1 MMNLIITC
9 ARHLEEDT
17 EEELRDILDELGDSE
32 IEVSISDMSGILTAQ
47 TKLDPIEVVKKMKE
61 MLLDQPWSIRYCLR
75 IIPIQKVIETK
86 IQAIEMAISNISNQ
100 ILDGETY
107 RILIEKRNSDIS
119 SKEIITKIAHEI
131 KNKVSLDFPDKIILI
146 EVLGGMTGISIL
158 KEADILSIEKTK
170 RSMSE

>member
-61 MLLDQPWSIRYCLR
+61 ILLDQPWSIRYCLR

-86 IQAIEMAISNISNQ
+86 IEMIEKAISNISNQ

-146 EVLGGMTGISIL
+146 EILGGMTGISIL
-158 KEADILSIEKTK
+158 KEADMLSIEKTK
-170 RSMSE
+170 RGMSE

>member
-1 MMNLIITC
+1 MMNLIVTC
-9 ARHLEEDT
+9 ARHLEEET

-47 TKLDPIEVVKKMKE
+47 TKLEPIEVVKKMKE
-61 MLLDQPWSIRYCLR
+61 IILDQPWSIRYCLR
-75 IIPIQKVIETK
+75 IIPIQSVIETK
-86 IQAIEMAISNISNQ
+86 IEVIERAISNISNQ
-100 ILDGETY
+100 ILDEETY

-146 EVLGGMTGISIL
+146 EILGIVTGISIL
-158 KEADILSIEKTK
+158 KKSDILSLEKTK

>member
-86 IQAIEMAISNISNQ
+86 IEVIEMEISNISNQ

-146 EVLGGMTGISIL
+146 EILGGMTGISIL

>member
-1 MMNLIITC
+1 MNLIITC
-9 ARHLEEDT
+9 ARHLEGET

-86 IQAIEMAISNISNQ
+86 IEVIEMTISSILNQ
-100 ILDGETY
+100 ILDRETY

-146 EVLGGMTGISIL
+146 EILGGMTGISIL
-158 KEADILSIEKTK
+158 KEVDILSIEKTK